1 MNLGKY
7 IWAALAIAVISHF
20 AFVHAAPRVMMGVAI
35 KRVGAGG
42 ANEWQFADRV
52 TPLSRQIVRPS
63 PDFAYSACSYDLS
76 DGPVVISATPWNA
89 YWSLS
94 LYAANSDNFFVID
107 DREAR
112 YGAEITLVRAGR
124 AHPEG
129 ASMVVESPSQRG
141 IALIRRLAPDIETYN
156 AAAQVAREDVCAS
169 VASLRPAS

>member
-1 MNLGKY
+1 MNIGKY
-7 IWAALAIAVISHF
+7 IWAALGIAVISHF
-20 AFVHAAPRVMMGVAI
+20 AFIHAAPRVMMDVAI
-35 KRVGAGG
+35 KRVGGGG
-42 ANEWQFADRV
+42 ANQWQFADRV

-76 DGPVVISATPWNA
+76 DGPVVITATPWNA

-129 ASMVVESPSQRG
+129 ASMVVESPSGRG
-141 IALIRRLAPDIETYN
+141 IALIRRLAPDLENYN

>member
-1 MNLGKY
+1 MSWGKY
-7 IWAALAIAVISHF
+7 VLGALIIAVAVHF
-20 AFVHAAPRVMMGVAI
+20 VAVFAVPYALMNVAMQRIGAAGENTWHMS
-35 KRVGAGG
+35 
-42 ANEWQFADRV
+42 ERV
-52 TPLSRQIVRPS
+52 TAASRQIVRPA
-63 PDFAYSACSYDLS
+63 PDFAYSACVFDLAE
-76 DGPVVISATPWNA
+76 GPVIITATPWDD

-94 LYAANSDNFFVID
+94 LYGANSDNFFVID